1 MTSDYIILRQL
12 LFLGDL
18 SLILV
23 RAFAYLLLEIR
34 YQNREKAA
42 YLTRYA
48 TNLI

>member
-1 MTSDYIILRQL
+1 MTSDYISLRQL

-18 SLILV
+18 SLMV